1 MLLVGLTGSIGM
13 GKTTTASMFKTHGY
27 GVYNADDAVH
37 YIYENDQKIIDQIN
51 SKFPGSKVDNKIDRG
66 VLRHILTK
74 DPKKF
79 KDLENIIH
87 PATRLYQIN
96 YIKDCINNKLSGCI
110 LDIPLLFETRGE
122 EYVDISVLVLAS
134 EETQKKRI
142 LEDRKLPIA
151 IFERIKGQ
159 QMPDSEKKKKADFI
173 ISTDQSISATEK
185 DVERLVNEFS
195 KIQPQA
201 WDKHFNK

>member
-13 GKTTTASMFKTHGY
+13 GKTTTALMFKAYGY

-51 SKFPGSKVDNKIDRG
+51 NKFPGSKVDNKVDRD

-87 PATRLYQIN
+87 PATRLYQIS
-96 YIKDCINNKLSGCI
+96 YIKDCINNKLPG
-110 LDIPLLFETRGE
+110 
-122 EYVDISVLVLAS
+122 
-134 EETQKKRI
+134 
-142 LEDRKLPIA
+142 
-151 IFERIKGQ
+151 
-159 QMPDSEKKKKADFI
+159 
-173 ISTDQSISATEK
+173 
-185 DVERLVNEFS
+185 
-195 KIQPQA
+195 
-201 WDKHFNK
+201 

>member
-13 GKTTTASMFKTHGY
+13 GKTTTASMFKTYGY

-51 SKFPGSKVDNKIDRG
+51 NKFPGSKVDNKIDRG

-159 QMPDSEKKKKADFI
+159 QMPDSEKKKKANFI
-173 ISTDQSISATEK
+173 IKNDFNRKNTKIELYKILKKIS
-185 DVERLVNEFS
+185 
-195 KIQPQA
+195 
-201 WDKHFNK
+201 